1 MGRSSDPSLAP
12 GALLDGRFRVQRE
25 IASGAMGSV
34 WEAIDTLGRTEDPV
48 VAPGTAVAL
57 KLLRPE
63 LHSEPAI
70 RRRFR
75 REASILQSVS
85 HPAIVRILDVGTDG
99 GDRSYT
105 VMELLHGETLEA
117 RLAREKRLAPRAL
130 APLLSSICE
139 GLAVVHAHG
148 VIHGDLKPSNVFLV
162 EEQPGARA
170 AAATEHGPASGW
182 GVKIV
187 DFGLSK
193 VEGLER
199 LTRTGELTGT
209 PAYMAPELLTGAGE
223 LDARID
229 QYALGVVLH
238 QALAGRLPF
247 VLSKHPGA
255 LMFDVVMGK
264 GEPLAI
270 AAPDVPEP
278 VRAVV
283 ARAMAPKR
291 EDRYDDVV
299 ALARAFHAAAFGAT
313 GGA

>member
-1 MGRSSDPSLAP
+1 MGRSSDPSLAA
-12 GALLDGRFRVQRE
+12 GALLDGRFHLLRE

-34 WEAIDTLGRTEDPV
+34 WEAVDTTGRAESPV
-48 VAPGTAVAL
+48 VAPGTIVAL
-57 KLLRPE
+57 KLLRAE

-75 REASILQSVS
+75 REASILQSIS
-85 HPAIVRILDVGTDG
+85 HPAIVRILDVGTDASE
-99 GDRSYT
+99 RSYT

-117 RLAREKRLAPRAL
+117 RLARDGRLAPAAL
-130 APLLSSICE
+130 APMLSAICA
-139 GLAVVHAHG
+139 GLAAVHAHG

-162 EEQPGARA
+162 AGEGA
-170 AAATEHGPASGW
+170 ASA

-264 GEPLAI
+264 GEPLAV
-270 AAPDVPEP
+270 AAPDVPEA

-291 EDRYDDVV
+291 DDRYEDVL
-299 ALARAFHAAAFGAT
+299 ALARAFAEAA
-313 GGA
+313 